1 MPVSP
6 RDFALWASATG
17 NKYPQT
23 AAEKMAAAPHAY
35 DFVRNFGKTGSNAPG
50 PRVGGRIVFDQP
62 VSVQSADDNSVFQS
76 PVTPDNNIPKVAG
89 TFDNTM
95 TGEHYDN
102 QVKDTQEDNA
112 RSNNLIRNLG
122 RAALATGAIA
132 GTAILATNPAARQAV
147 RSAATT
153 AQQQASDIGSRI
165 SSFLGGLG
173 SSRSVDNE
181 TIHNS
186 GDVTP
191 PTTGQRYQQERIP
204 TAVQTMQA
212 AKGSNV
218 GTPEKS
224 IVPTTTAAT
233 GIKPVTESEKIATQQ
248 SFSPS
253 ETGYGS
259 SALADYEKTMPPSE
273 AVQEA
278 RRQAATAQLQ
288 SAVKT
293 IRSQEPYQPD
303 RPGVNTTLMVLRNKE
318 VGVSPEEAG
327 IYQPPAPS
335 KLGPTTTQYSLFHAT
350 PEPFSGEYTP
360 TKETYSEQTADLKPT
375 VADRVQ
381 KFITVLDLGKGESVQ
396 IPESQIGRGVQTP
409 RGLTSS
415 LVGTPPEPV
424 SVASTVELEPPGV
437 LAGPR
442 QRGIPEEHVK
452 AYDIVMAGAERG
464 QKIDFGRALEIVTNP
479 ETPLSFE
486 EQQAF
491 EKHEPIALAGQTFE
505 GRTTGQT
512 RGVRTGEQRNQRTEA
527 LLDRYARENVSGLTP
542 SGRQSAGAQ
551 RLRGIEERD
560 EPHAVLTTPTGRT
573 MRNISALNPE
583 ALAEGREEYAPHTF
597 ATTGADPEAAA
608 KALAS
613 ATSSERVKHMNSLF
627 GPENSA
633 TLLHVRTE
641 NGIKTISPRE
651 LKGQIRDTANDVFD
665 RAAVYHANQQGVD
678 LPDKNQDYLGYL
690 QTANA
695 VLYKNPDVANVAI
708 GQMARAFDQ
717 DLRAKHGLKMEVS
730 NNPDTREASQALHT
744 FMNVA
749 RGTTVG
755 QLALENFNTLAGRAR
770 SQGRARTSTS
780 MVPVGIPA
788 PSPSQVRQIMGQA
801 GLGQPSLNPPSIG
814 Y

>member
-35 DFVRNFGKTGSNAPG
+35 DFVRNFGKTGANAPG
-50 PRVGGRIVFDQP
+50 PRVGGQIVFDQP
-62 VSVQSADDNSVFQS
+62 VSVQFADNNSVFQS

-89 TFDNTM
+89 TLDNTM

-102 QVKDTQEDNA
+102 QVRDTQEDNA
-112 RSNNLIRNLG
+112 RGNNLIRNLG
-122 RAALATGAIA
+122 QAALATGAIA

-153 AQQQASDIGSRI
+153 AQQQALNIGSRI
-165 SSFLGGLG
+165 LSFL
-173 SSRSVDNE
+173 
-181 TIHNS
+181 S

-212 AKGSNV
+212 AKGANV

-233 GIKPVTESEKIATQQ
+233 GVKPVTESEKIATQQ

-253 ETGYGS
+253 ETGYRS
-259 SALADYEKTMPPSE
+259 SALADYEKAMPPSE
-273 AVQEA
+273 AMQEA

-303 RPGVNTTLMVLRNKE
+303 LPGINTALMVLRNKE

-335 KLGPTTTQYSLFHAT
+335 KLGPTTTQYSLFQTT
-350 PEPFSGEYTP
+350 PESSSSGYTP
-360 TKETYSEQTADLKPT
+360 TKEAYSEQTADLKPT

-396 IPESQIGRGVQTP
+396 IPESQIGRGIETP
-409 RGLTSS
+409 KGLISS
-415 LVGTPPEPV
+415 MVPEPV
-424 SVASTVELEPPGV
+424 SVASTIELEPPGV

-442 QRGIPEEHVK
+442 QRVIPESHAK
-452 AYDIVMAGAERG
+452 AYDIVAAGAQRG
-464 QKIDFGRALEIVTNP
+464 HAIPFDRALEIVTNP
-479 ETPLSFE
+479 ETPLSFG

-491 EKHEPIALAGQTFE
+491 EKHTPIALAGQSFE
-505 GRTTGQT
+505 PGARTTGQM
-512 RGVRTGEQRNQRTEA
+512 RSVRTGEESGQRAEE

-542 SGRQSAGAQ
+542 TGRQSASSSQMRGLPTEASEQ
-551 RLRGIEERD
+551 QERLFEKQINPSG
-560 EPHAVLTTPTGRT
+560 VLTTPTGRA
-573 MRNISALNPE
+573 MRNISALDPE

-597 ATTGADPEAAA
+597 ATTGANPEAAA
-608 KALAS
+608 KAHAS
-613 ATSSERVKHMNSLF
+613 ATSSERVRQMNSLF

-633 TLLHVRTE
+633 TLLHLRTE

-651 LKGQIRDTANDVFD
+651 LKGQIRDTANAVFD

-717 DLRAKHGLKMEVS
+717 DLRAKHGLKMEAS
-730 NNPDTREASQALHT
+730 NNPDTRKASQALHT

-755 QLALENFNTLAGRAR
+755 QLALEHFNTLAGRAR
-770 SQGRARTSTS
+770 SQERVRTSTS
-780 MVPVGIPA
+780 MIPVGIPG
-788 PSPSQVRQIMGQA
+788 PSQSQVRQIMGQA